1 MTTAATTDQLADLQR
16 TVREL
21 VDRHELAE
29 LVHRLGTALDDGRFD
44 ELRTIFVS
52 EASART
58 PGGTAAGLDAMI
70 AQAARNHSTDEHIQ
84 HVISDVLIDLDGDR
98 ASLRAKLVV
107 TFSAAAGSAGWP
119 TWMGERYRFAARRT
133 AQGWRLTSVA
143 TSPVWAFGARRPGA
157 AVPTT

>member
-1 MTTAATTDQLADLQR
+1 MTTAATTDQLADMQR

-29 LVHRLGTALDDGRFD
+29 LVHRLGTALDDGRFE
-44 ELRTIFVS
+44 ELRTIFVPD
-52 EASART
+52 ATART
-58 PGGTAAGLDAMI
+58 PGGTAEGLDAMI
-70 AQAARNHSTDEHIQ
+70 AQAARNHSPDEHIQ

-107 TFSAAAGSAGWP
+107 TFSDAAGSPGLH
-119 TWMGERYRFAARRT
+119 TWMGERYRFDAGRT

-143 TSPVWAFGARRPGA
+143 TSPVWAFGAHRPGA
-157 AVPTT
+157 VAATG